1 MLAAT
6 PPDDLQLPLR
16 VCVAAVL
23 AAALAPRGLK
33 RRALAPSGAVAAFFV
48 GLATM
53 SASYTCGCIL
63 ILFYLTSSKVRHAA
77 LGRAQPACPAAGA
90 APACHAPPPP
100 PPPAAADQAPAGAQ
114 AAAGG
119 VLQGQRPARRGAG
132 ALQQRRRRGRGARR
146 AVGAGARSGAGG
158 SGCAALGGGRRVPG
172 EAHRRHCRGPWCAPG
187 ALRRSGRSWVLTPL
201 PASHH
206 SSLPPPPPHP
216 TPTPTTLRGKR
227 VTTPA

>member
-90 APACHAPPPP
+90 APACHARPPPP
-100 PPPAAADQAPAGAQ
+100 PPPQLTKLRQERKQQLEECFKANGQRDAAQVLSNS
-114 AAAGG
+114 AGG
-119 VLQGQRPARRGAG
+119 VAAALAARWAPALAAGPAEAAALRWAAG
-132 ALQQRRRRGRGARR
+132 AAFLVRRTA
-146 AVGAGARSGAGG
+146 ATAGG
-158 SGCAALGGGRRVPG
+158 LGAPLAPCDALDAAGF
-172 EAHRRHCRGPWCAPG
+172 
-187 ALRRSGRSWVLTPL
+187 
-201 PASHH
+201 
-206 SSLPPPPPHP
+206 
-216 TPTPTTLRGKR
+216 
-227 VTTPA
+227 